1 MKHLFFL
8 VGLLCLMAAPISS
21 FAQAQNAKDLR
32 KERLEMLK
40 ASKSE
45 LNEKA
50 SKAAKKEAKKLQ
62 KEGWQTAPGALP
74 LEKQLDKSYAMQYQY
89 DESMYPM
96 YIMGEAMSIGE
107 NYDGA
112 KMQAMELAKQNLAAQ
127 IQTEVSGLIDKLCS
141 YSAACHGRS
150 SYRYQEYHG
159 QQEPH
164 RTEHRQNHHSHGVL
178 PYLEEQEQGSTRTHR
193 IQRSNG

>member
-8 VGLLCLMAAPISS
+8 VGLLCLTAAPISS

-62 KEGWQTAPGALP
+62 KEGWQTAPGALN
-74 LEKQLDKSYAMQYQY
+74 SWI
-89 DESMYPM
+89 SH
-96 YIMGEAMSIGE
+96 
-107 NYDGA
+107 
-112 KMQAMELAKQNLAAQ
+112 
-127 IQTEVSGLIDKLCS
+127 TLCS
-141 YSAACHGRS
+141 ISMTNLCTQCTS
-150 SYRYQEYHG
+150 WVK
-159 QQEPH
+159 P
-164 RTEHRQNHHSHGVL
+164 
-178 PYLEEQEQGSTRTHR
+178 
-193 IQRSNG
+193 

>member
-8 VGLLCLMAAPISS
+8 VGLLCLTAAPISS

-62 KEGWQTAPGALP
+62 KEGWQTAL
-74 LEKQLDKSYAMQYQY
+74 LVHSLWKS
-89 DESMYPM
+89 SW
-96 YIMGEAMSIGE
+96 ISH
-107 NYDGA
+107 
-112 KMQAMELAKQNLAAQ
+112 
-127 IQTEVSGLIDKLCS
+127 TLCS
-141 YSAACHGRS
+141 ISMTNLC
-150 SYRYQEYHG
+150 
-159 QQEPH
+159 
-164 RTEHRQNHHSHGVL
+164 
-178 PYLEEQEQGSTRTHR
+178 TRCT
-193 IQRSNG
+193 SWVKP

>member
-8 VGLLCLMAAPISS
+8 VGLLCLMTAPISS

-74 LEKQLDKSYAMQYQY
+74 LESWI
-89 DESMYPM
+89 SH
-96 YIMGEAMSIGE
+96 
-107 NYDGA
+107 
-112 KMQAMELAKQNLAAQ
+112 
-127 IQTEVSGLIDKLCS
+127 TLCS
-141 YSAACHGRS
+141 ISMTNLCTQCTS
-150 SYRYQEYHG
+150 WVK
-159 QQEPH
+159 P
-164 RTEHRQNHHSHGVL
+164 
-178 PYLEEQEQGSTRTHR
+178 
-193 IQRSNG
+193 

>member
-8 VGLLCLMAAPISS
+8 VGLLCLTAAPISS

-127 IQTEVSGLIDKLCS
+127 IRSVRPYRQLCC
-141 YSAACHGRS
+141 YPAARYGRS
-150 SYRYQEYHG
+150 SYCYQEYHG

-164 RTEHRQNHHSHGVL
+164 RSEHRQNNHSHGVL
-178 PYLEEQEQGSTRTHR
+178 PHLEEQEQGSTRPHR
-193 IQRSNG
+193 IQWSHG

>member
-8 VGLLCLMAAPISS
+8 VGLLCLTAAPISS

-62 KEGWQTAPGALP
+62 KEGWQTAPG
-74 LEKQLDKSYAMQYQY
+74 
-89 DESMYPM
+89 
-96 YIMGEAMSIGE
+96 
-107 NYDGA
+107 
-112 KMQAMELAKQNLAAQ
+112 
-127 IQTEVSGLIDKLCS
+127 V
-141 YSAACHGRS
+141 
-150 SYRYQEYHG
+150 
-159 QQEPH
+159 
-164 RTEHRQNHHSHGVL
+164 HSHWKSSWISHTQCSISMTNLCTQCTSWVK
-178 PYLEEQEQGSTRTHR
+178 P
-193 IQRSNG
+193 

>member
-50 SKAAKKEAKKLQ
+50 SKAAKKES
-62 KEGWQTAPGALP
+62 ERR
-74 LEKQLDKSYAMQYQY
+74 
-89 DESMYPM
+89 
-96 YIMGEAMSIGE
+96 
-107 NYDGA
+107 
-112 KMQAMELAKQNLAAQ
+112 LADSSWC
-127 IQTEVSGLIDKLCS
+127 TPSGK
-141 YSAACHGRS
+141 AVG
-150 SYRYQEYHG
+150 
-159 QQEPH
+159 
-164 RTEHRQNHHSHGVL
+164 
-178 PYLEEQEQGSTRTHR
+178 
-193 IQRSNG
+193 

>member
-8 VGLLCLMAAPISS
+8 VGLLCLTAAPISS

-74 LEKQLDKSYAMQYQY
+74 LES
-89 DESMYPM
+89 SW
-96 YIMGEAMSIGE
+96 ISH
-107 NYDGA
+107 
-112 KMQAMELAKQNLAAQ
+112 
-127 IQTEVSGLIDKLCS
+127 TLCS
-141 YSAACHGRS
+141 ISMTNLCTQCTS
-150 SYRYQEYHG
+150 WVK
-159 QQEPH
+159 P
-164 RTEHRQNHHSHGVL
+164 
-178 PYLEEQEQGSTRTHR
+178 
-193 IQRSNG
+193 